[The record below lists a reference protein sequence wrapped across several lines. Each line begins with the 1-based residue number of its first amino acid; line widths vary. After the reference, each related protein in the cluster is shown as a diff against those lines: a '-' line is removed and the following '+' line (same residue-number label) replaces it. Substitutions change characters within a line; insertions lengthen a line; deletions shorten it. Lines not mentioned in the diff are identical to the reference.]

1 MRNIYE
7 QAVATLPA
15 DHIDHHNYGSDLY
28 IKKTPE
34 SAKLIAEY
42 EFKENVTTFRSQIDG
57 CIWYDIPFAY
67 TPYWEE
73 VARKSARI
81 EGRP

>member
-7 QAVATLPA
+7 RAIVTLPA
-15 DHIDHHNYGSDLY
+15 DHIDHATYSSDLY
-28 IKKTPE
+28 IKKTLE

-42 EFKENVTTFRSQIDG
+42 EFKSGVTTFVDNIDG

-67 TPYWEE
+67 DPFWSGI
-73 VARKSARI
+73 ARKSAQL

>member
-7 QAVATLPA
+7 RAVATLPA
-15 DHIDHHNYGSDLY
+15 DHIDHHNFESDLY

-34 SAKLIAEY
+34 STKLIAEY
-42 EFKENVTTFRSQIDG
+42 EFKSCVTTFRSDIDG

-67 TPYWEE
+67 APYWEE
-73 VARKSARI
+73 VVRKSAQI
-81 EGRP
+81 EGRL